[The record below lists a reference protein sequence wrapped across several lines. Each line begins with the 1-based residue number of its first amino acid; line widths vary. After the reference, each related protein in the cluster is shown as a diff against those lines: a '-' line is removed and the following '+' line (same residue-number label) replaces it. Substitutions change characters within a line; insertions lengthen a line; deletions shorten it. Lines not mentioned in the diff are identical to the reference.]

1 MYGLLWLDKTE
12 EMDFSLFDN
21 FKTALK
27 NYLKVEIL
35 LVNKL
40 EDLSKIKTLLVVD
53 EYFYYHREFILD
65 NSVKSK
71 INERD
76 IKLVMFNTEKI
87 FKQPFK
93 VNEDIYNQIN
103 QFNNKIHILSDALD
117 IQKLSTPFPNKQL
130 LSKDF
135 EYDYLNENKQNELI
149 FIGQVDGRAYKNRRK
164 ILKKVESFINI
175 PFVIQNTKRKLEYN
189 EFLNIL
195 SKYKFVLNPLG
206 NGRSQ
211 FLNVRYYEAVRLKC
225 IPVQE
230 ITKNMLQHYKELQ
243 VLQSINFFNVKDLK
257 KVDFNSVNFK
267 DELIKDVPLSLEKYF
282 ESVDLINIIE

>member
-175 PFVIQNTKRKLEYN
+175 PFVIQNTKRKLEY
-189 EFLNIL
+189 
-195 SKYKFVLNPLG
+195 
-206 NGRSQ
+206 
-211 FLNVRYYEAVRLKC
+211 
-225 IPVQE
+225 
-230 ITKNMLQHYKELQ
+230 
-243 VLQSINFFNVKDLK
+243 
-257 KVDFNSVNFK
+257 
-267 DELIKDVPLSLEKYF
+267 
-282 ESVDLINIIE
+282 

>member
-1 MYGLLWLDKTE
+1 M
-12 EMDFSLFDN
+12 
-21 FKTALK
+21 
-27 NYLKVEIL
+27 
-35 LVNKL
+35 
-40 EDLSKIKTLLVVD
+40 
-53 EYFYYHREFILD
+53 
-65 NSVKSK
+65 
-71 INERD
+71 
-76 IKLVMFNTEKI
+76 
-87 FKQPFK
+87 
-93 VNEDIYNQIN
+93 
-103 QFNNKIHILSDALD
+103 SDALD

>member
-1 MYGLLWLDKTE
+1 MIIL
-12 EMDFSLFDN
+12 N
-21 FKTALK
+21 ALK
-27 NYLKVEIL
+27 NYLKVEIV

-40 EDLSKIKTLLVVD
+40 EDLSKIKILLVVD
-53 EYFYYHREFILD
+53 EYFYHHREFILD

-71 INERD
+71 INERG
-76 IKLVMFNTEKI
+76 IKLVIFNTEKI

-93 VNEDIYNQIN
+93 GNVDIYNQIN
-103 QFNNKIHILSDALD
+103 QFNDKIHILSDALD

-135 EYDYLNENKQNELI
+135 KYDYLNDNKQNELL

-164 ILKKVESFINI
+164 ILKKIESFINI
-175 PFVIQNTKRKLEYN
+175 PLVIKNTKRKLEYY

-195 SKYKFVLNPLG
+195 SRYKFVLNPLG

-211 FLNVRYYEAVRLKC
+211 FLNVRYYEAIYLKC

-230 ITKNMLQHYKELQ
+230 ITKKMLQHYKELR

-257 KVDFNSVNFK
+257 KVDFNSINFK
-267 DELIKDVPLSLEKYF
+267 DELINDVPLSLEKYF
-282 ESVDLINIIE
+282 ESVDLINKIEKK

>member
-1 MYGLLWLDKTE
+1 
-12 EMDFSLFDN
+12 
-21 FKTALK
+21 
-27 NYLKVEIL
+27 
-35 LVNKL
+35 
-40 EDLSKIKTLLVVD
+40 
-53 EYFYYHREFILD
+53 
-65 NSVKSK
+65 
-71 INERD
+71 
-76 IKLVMFNTEKI
+76 
-87 FKQPFK
+87 
-93 VNEDIYNQIN
+93 
-103 QFNNKIHILSDALD
+103 
-117 IQKLSTPFPNKQL
+117 
-130 LSKDF
+130 
-135 EYDYLNENKQNELI
+135 
-149 FIGQVDGRAYKNRRK
+149 
-164 ILKKVESFINI
+164 
-175 PFVIQNTKRKLEYN
+175 